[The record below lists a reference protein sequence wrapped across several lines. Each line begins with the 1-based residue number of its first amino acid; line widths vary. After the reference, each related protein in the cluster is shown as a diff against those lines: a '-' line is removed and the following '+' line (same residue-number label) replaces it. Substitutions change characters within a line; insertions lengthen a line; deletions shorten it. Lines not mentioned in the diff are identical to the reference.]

1 MTEVQKKQFRDEG
14 YCILPGVIPADH
26 LELLRGQCQRFIDK
40 MDAQMDAAGTDVM
53 GINHRGRRYFVS
65 NCYREEPRLR
75 EFLFSPLMAEVCR
88 GTLGD
93 DAFLFWE
100 QYVVK
105 GAGGGMKFS
114 WHQDSGYVGYPDHKP
129 YLTCWCALDDMTEDN
144 GTVRLLPFSRL
155 GIRTW
160 VRHVREEGSNDEVGY
175 FGSDPGDPAVVPAGS
190 IVLFT
195 SVSFH
200 ASGANT
206 TGRMR
211 RAYLAQYSA
220 EPILT
225 ADGAK
230 LWGGAEPFLR
240 AGRLVAGEAPPSL
253 PSWTGHESTGA
264 NQMRPPERGAAA
276 PARSPRQKHPR

>member
-1 MTEVQKKQFRDEG
+1 MSVVTEAQKRQFREEG
-14 YCILPGVIPADH
+14 YCVLERVIPEGH
-26 LELLRGQCQRFIDK
+26 LELLRTQCQRFIDA
-40 MDAQMDAAGTDVM
+40 MDARMDAAGTDVF

-65 NCYREEPRLR
+65 NCFREEPRLR
-75 EFLFSPLMAEVCR
+75 EFLFSELMADICSQ
-88 GTLGD
+88 TLGD
-93 DAFLFWE
+93 DAWLFWE

-144 GTVRLLPFSRL
+144 GTVRILPFSRI
-155 GIRTW
+155 GVRTW
-160 VRHVREEGSNDEVGY
+160 VKHVKEPGTNDEVGY
-175 FGSDPGDPAVVPAGS
+175 FGTDPGVPVIVPAGS
-190 IVLFT
+190 IALFT

-200 ASGANT
+200 ASSANT

-225 ADGAK
+225 ADGTK
-230 LWGGAEPFLR
+230 LWGNAEPLLR
-240 AGRLVAGEAPPSL
+240 VGRLAAGEAAPSL
-253 PSWTGHESTGA
+253 PSWTGHESTG
-264 NQMRPPERGAAA
+264 GA
-276 PARSPRQKHPR
+276 R